1 MPTLSQNTAK
11 RYEVS
16 AMPTFVFFR
25 NREKL
30 DTVRE
35 SCSHVPR
42 LSPHSGNEA
51 RELGTSSTC
60 RVDIGERASLREFS
74 FAVVKVMCV
83 VCTASDDYRLKCG

>member
-42 LSPHSGNEA
+42 LSPHFGNEA

-60 RVDIGERASLREFS
+60 RVDIASLPEFS
-74 FAVVKVMCV
+74 FAVMEIICV
-83 VCTASDDYRLKCG
+83 VCTASDDYRLKRG